1 MTIFGAPMTSKRSTW
16 WKKEKADCGVM
27 NSSGVKN
34 GLKSL
39 IVLLPG
45 TFNSLICLRR
55 PETFSRKGFWTSK
68 SFLLEWF
75 LIHYFFSFFP
85 SFLSSQFPSF
95 PLFASL
101 CVSLWLKLDGGFKTL
116 KIIKKTGT
124 ILSLQR
130 TW

>member
-75 LIHYFFSFFP
+75 GYSFF
-85 SFLSSQFPSF
+85 
-95 PLFASL
+95 L
-101 CVSLWLKLDGGFKTL
+101 CVPLRVFVAKIRRWIQDLKNNKENRNYFIFAKNVV
-116 KIIKKTGT
+116 K
-124 ILSLQR
+124 
-130 TW
+130 